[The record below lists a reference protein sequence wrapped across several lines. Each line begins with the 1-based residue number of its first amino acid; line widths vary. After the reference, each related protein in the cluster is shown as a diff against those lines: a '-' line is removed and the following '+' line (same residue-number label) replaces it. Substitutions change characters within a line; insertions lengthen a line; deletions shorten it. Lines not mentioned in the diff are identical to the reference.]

1 MKFLF
6 GAVLSDILNNFES
19 MFKKIFF
26 FHIKKCNRDLKYTL
40 MNRKIKRFSQG
51 QQLLTCKA
59 IEMKNSIAYFTPC
72 NATFNIYYIFYLLVF
87 HTLWKVEK
95 YCEQ

>member
-1 MKFLF
+1 
-6 GAVLSDILNNFES
+6 
-19 MFKKIFF
+19 
-26 FHIKKCNRDLKYTL
+26 
-40 MNRKIKRFSQG
+40 MNWKIKRFSQG